1 VAPFLLDLLRLQ
13 RAAGWEVAAVAAH
26 DAGLPGRQLLD
37 GISVRRARY
46 APDAQ
51 EVLAYRGGG
60 HARLRSPWH
69 AGLLAPMVGALGA
82 ALVAEIRRFRP
93 DVVHAHWLLPAGL
106 LAAALPRGHRPRV
119 VVHLHGNDVAL
130 AGGRARPMARVIA
143 RRADTVGAVSD
154 ELARRGEQVLGLAS
168 GTVKVARLPL
178 GPMPTTT
185 RRPQGSH
192 RALAAGRASREKGFD
207 VLIEAMALPA
217 ATAWSLTLVT
227 EGPERSALEA
237 QVAGLALG
245 DRVRFLPTCPRDQLH
260 RLIAEHHA
268 VVAPSRSEG
277 LGLFALEALALGRPV
292 VASAVGGLPEVV
304 VDGED
309 GRLVAPDDPA
319 ALATA
324 LGGLALTP
332 PRATAVDRHSDA
344 VALAGLESLYALTPR
359 TTGPTTCV

>member
-1 VAPFLLDLLRLQ
+1 MAPFLLDLLRLQ
-13 RAAGWEVAAVAAH
+13 QAAGWEVATVAAH
-26 DAGLPGRQLLD
+26 DAGLPVRQIVD
-37 GISVRRARY
+37 GVPIRRARY

-82 ALVAEIRRFRP
+82 ALVAEVRRFQP

-106 LAAALPRGHRPRV
+106 LAAALPRRHRPRV

-130 AGGRARPMARVIA
+130 AAGRARPLARLIA
-143 RRADTVGAVSD
+143 RRADAVGAVSD
-154 ELARRGEQVLGLAS
+154 QLARQGEAVLGLAPGS
-168 GTVKVARLPL
+168 VLVARLPL
-178 GPMPTTT
+178 GPMPTAT
-185 RRPQGSH
+185 PLPAGPL

-207 VLIEAMALPA
+207 VLIEAMASPTA
-217 ATAWSLTLVT
+217 EAWSLTLVA

-237 QVAGLALG
+237 QATRLGLG
-245 DRVRFLPTCPRDQLH
+245 DRVRFLASCPRAQLH
-260 RLIAEHHA
+260 RLIATHHA
-268 VVAPSRSEG
+268 VVAPSRREG

-319 ALATA
+319 ALAAA
-324 LGGLALTP
+324 LGGLTVTP
-332 PRATAVDRHSDA
+332 PRATAVAGHRDA
-344 VALAGLESLYALTPR
+344 VVLAALEGLYARTPS
-359 TTGPTTCV
+359 TIGPST

>member
-1 VAPFLLDLLRLQ
+1 MAPFLLDLLRLQ

-26 DAGLPGRQLLD
+26 DVGLPARHVVD
-37 GISVRRARY
+37 GISIRRARY
-46 APDAQ
+46 APEAQ

-82 ALVAEIRRFRP
+82 GLVAEIRRFRP

-106 LAAALPRGHRPRV
+106 LAAALPRRHRPRV

-130 AGGRARPMARVIA
+130 AAGRARPLARLVA
-143 RRADTVGAVSD
+143 RRADAVGAVSD
-154 ELARRGEQVLGLAS
+154 QLARRGEQVLGLAP
-168 GTVKVARLPL
+168 GTVTVARLPL
-178 GPMPTTT
+178 GPMPTATP
-185 RRPQGSH
+185 RPGGSL

-217 ATAWSLTLVT
+217 AAAWSLTVVA
-227 EGPERSALEA
+227 EGPERPALAA
-237 QVAGLALG
+237 QVARLSLG
-245 DRVRFLPTCPRDQLH
+245 DRVQLLATCPRAQLH
-260 RLIAEHHA
+260 RLIAEHHC

-309 GRLVAPDDPA
+309 GRLVTPDDPA
-319 ALATA
+319 ALAAA
-324 LGGLALTP
+324 LGGLTP
-332 PRATAVDRHSDA
+332 AAPRASAVARHSDA
-344 VALAGLESLYALTPR
+344 AALAGLESLYALAPS
-359 TTGPTTCV
+359 TTGPWT